1 MRLEVAAAAVAAAAG
16 ATGVALD
23 RIRWRANP
31 GGDCD
36 NVSCLFV
43 TVRVANCKSS
53 GRQPGV
59 LRSSSSRIHTAS
71 GAAQNR
77 TAPHGVLRHFPQYGT
92 TIEI

>member
-1 MRLEVAAAAVAAAAG
+1 MRLEVAAAVAAAAAAAG

-31 GGDCD
+31 GGNCD

-77 TAPHGVLRHFPQYGT
+77 TLRRTACCAIFRSMAQP
-92 TIEI
+92 